1 MHLSNEHFSHALAVA
16 LTAHAPPSS
25 LAPPAPPPPPEPL
38 VVLLVDPAAP
48 EVVEVVVVPPSEVL
62 SVVSVVHAPRIATT
76 ADAAAQLLMFI
87 IVSLLAIV
95 YVKPRDASAPVRT
108 RHPCSIHR
116 PSTEPRV
123 YLVFRSSE
131 SNCRPRG

>member
-1 MHLSNEHFSHALAVA
+1 MHLSA
-16 LTAHAPPSS
+16 AHDSQVVDMLSMQPPSLPDAPPV
-25 LAPPAPPPPPEPL
+25 PPPPEPL

-48 EVVEVVVVPPSEVL
+48 EVVEVVVLPPSEVL

-87 IVSLLAIV
+87 IVSLLANV
-95 YVKPRDASAPVRT
+95 YVKPRDAPAPVRT

-116 PSTEPRV
+116 PSTEP
-123 YLVFRSSE
+123 
-131 SNCRPRG
+131 G